1 MNNKVEYVSDEE
13 MKDIENVKVDK
24 NIETKIKN
32 KKVNIIYKELLNKAL
47 DEVRKSLESDEY
59 IEEKIIGRDYKA
71 DTTRIIV
78 AGTGSAIAHPI
89 FDWSSAMILIKTNKR
104 LLLLETAQYF
114 KYLRHYEVENKV
126 VIYNDKEWIYL
137 TLNTLELKEKII
149 ENTIECKDNIIKK
162 LEENNIDFEISNNE
176 FVCTEKTVVEKQGK
190 LLLIG
195 GLIILAILLYNLLT
209 KGLSLYGY

>member
-1 MNNKVEYVSDEE
+1 MSNKVEYVSDEE
-13 MKDIENVKVDK
+13 MKDIENVEVDE

-32 KKVNIIYKELLNKAL
+32 KKADIIYKELLNKAL
-47 DEVRKSLESDEY
+47 DEVRKSLEFDEY

-78 AGTGSAIAHPI
+78 AGAGSIIAHPI

-126 VIYNDKEWIYL
+126 TIYSDEELVYLSLNNLESSEKVIQ
-137 TLNTLELKEKII
+137 
-149 ENTIECKDNIIKK
+149 NTIDCKDNIVKK
-162 LEENNIDFEISNNE
+162 LKENNIAFEISNNE
-176 FVCTEKTVVEKQGK
+176 FVCTEKVVVEKQGK
-190 LLLIG
+190 LFWIG
-195 GLIILAILLYNLLT
+195 GLIILIILLYNLIT
-209 KGLSLYGY
+209 KGPSLYGY